1 MLLYIIR
8 RLALSAAIVF
18 LAVLVLFL
26 MLHSIPGDPA
36 SIALGPRATL
46 EVQAA
51 YRAKMH
57 LDQPLYYQFAI
68 FVG

>member
-8 RLALSAAIVF
+8 RLALSVVIVF
-18 LAVLVLFL
+18 LAVLALFL

-46 EVQAA
+46 
-51 YRAKMH
+51 
-57 LDQPLYYQFAI
+57 
-68 FVG
+68 